1 VSADQAWV
9 PGPPWPAVHHFAD
22 LSNLGA
28 LTVVADDTELVGDV
42 RIDPFC
48 VIGQDP
54 AGADAVVIGP
64 GSIVR
69 SHSVLYRGGR
79 FGARFHAGHG
89 AQVREHARFG
99 DDVSIGSHAVIQHS
113 VHLGDGVRIHTGTTL
128 GEYTVV
134 EDGGWV
140 GPYVIAT
147 NSRRPNQPNSKEE
160 LEPVR
165 IGAGAIIGAAV
176 VLLPGVVV
184 GEGAFVGAG
193 AVVSRDVAPG
203 TTVVGNPARVVA
215 PR

>member
-1 VSADQAWV
+1 VSA
-9 PGPPWPAVHHFAD
+9 GPDVRYFED
-22 LSNLGA
+22 LSNLGP
-28 LTVVADDTELVGDV
+28 LSVVAADSVLGAGV

-54 AGADAVVIGP
+54 PDTDPVVIGP

-69 SHSVLYRGGR
+69 SHSVLYRGSR
-79 FGARFHAGHG
+79 FGARFHAAHG

-147 NSRRPNQPNSKEE
+147 NSRRPNQPNSKDD

-176 VLLPGVVV
+176 ILLPGVVV

-193 AVVSRDVAPG
+193 AVVRKDVAPG
-203 TTVVGNPARVVA
+203 ATVVGNPARVVGT
-215 PR
+215 R